1 LVIEDGVNWRILDDR
16 QELLELLVLFQLL
29 EEIDAVHLLGLFE
42 GSEFDV
48 LWWVSLISDWTFSNE
63 VIVVSTH

>member
-1 LVIEDGVNWRILDDR
+1 LVIEDGVNWRVLDDR

>member
-1 LVIEDGVNWRILDDR
+1 LVIEDGVNWRVLDDR
-16 QELLELLVLFQLL
+16 QKLLELLVLFQLL